1 MYPHPPMYGMVL
13 RTYDM
18 LLRTYDMLVFSS
30 SNVSLSV
37 AITLIEQGLG
47 RNAIGVKR
55 MLLKSKKSPP

>member
-1 MYPHPPMYGMVL
+1 MYPHPPTYGMVL

-18 LLRTYDMLVFSS
+18 VLRTYDMLVFSS

-47 RNAIGVKR
+47 RNAIGV
-55 MLLKSKKSPP
+55 